1 MHNECSANC
10 FLEQSNKSS
19 HVFPTLVNNY
29 IDVCL
34 GEGGVGCSGLGV
46 VSGNGE
52 VRSNLG
58 WKGVSSSWSS
68 CTMGVTTCPIGLQPK
83 FQLTYNKTTI

>member
-1 MHNECSANC
+1 MLVFIISLLVYSHFHYGVVSFSRSMYNECRANC

-58 WKGVSSSWSS
+58 
-68 CTMGVTTCPIGLQPK
+68 
-83 FQLTYNKTTI
+83 